1 LKILLTIQLI
11 LGWTADILTPNRL
24 RIENEGGV
32 MKISDLVAE
41 LREALLNAAH
51 WINNL
56 NGRKADELTSVAK
69 GENK

>member
-1 LKILLTIQLI
+1 
-11 LGWTADILTPNRL
+11 
-24 RIENEGGV
+24 